1 MVHSGAAAPFRGG
14 DGRESIGETVVGT
27 AASAIAVPAA
37 EPTVRPPSAGGQAAA
52 QVTIEEPST
61 AEPETSGE
69 PIRIRYSWYWP
80 DLLGPNC
87 ATAVGDQCLSP
98 IAGCYPRNA
107 GWSDGA
113 RFCRHTQSIGNE
125 YWRTNWASQA
135 AEGVI
140 ACPSQ
145 WPFGT
150 QLQAFG
156 RTWTCADRG
165 GKIVGSWVDF
175 MTPQPHVKYGTWI
188 EAVLIQ

>member
-1 MVHSGAAAPFRGG
+1 MLSHSGSRGTG
-14 DGRESIGETVVGT
+14 
-27 AASAIAVPAA
+27 
-37 EPTVRPPSAGGQAAA
+37 A
-52 QVTIEEPST
+52 QVCQHYS
-61 AEPETSGE
+61 
-69 PIRIRYSWYWP
+69 RIAQDFHR
-80 DLLGPNC
+80 DLDREL
-87 ATAVGDQCLSP
+87 
-98 IAGCYPRNA
+98 
-107 GWSDGA
+107 
-113 RFCRHTQSIGNE
+113 RHLAWLDLDSHIGNE
-125 YWRTNWASQA
+125 YWRTHWASHA